1 MTKTKITF
9 LLLFNFSLLH
19 AVYAQ
24 SDKAEYLKLIGDKD
38 PAFDIH
44 AAPKAMDKESA
55 VILAEK
61 QTYTSTRVISN
72 DLTWRYQKRRK
83 ILLLDKAAV
92 EEFSY
97 FYFQGETNK
106 RTSYPNSHE
115 EFDSLQILITKPN
128 GTSKLVDLTKAVK
141 VEKDISIP
149 SIFRGSAS
157 EYYQKVAIP
166 DLEPGDIIDY
176 CILEKY
182 LIWIALIPT
191 KFEFPPILYTLDNT
205 YPTVKHKFSIEIP
218 NNIKAMGTGYLALYL
233 NTYNGA
239 PAIKKEVKEN
249 TTSFLV
255 EANDLPKDEYE
266 RWSYPLRTS
275 PTVKGKVIYIRERPG
290 KDKEIIKKM
299 IPPIPF
305 DIKQTVSA
313 DEIKAWAIQTSQYN
327 TDYYAATYGSYALG
341 YLKKYHSKETDPVA
355 IAKAAYYRIRT
366 GTLYEGWSTNWRTNN
381 VNFLSAMK
389 IVFDAKKIKYSIIAV
404 VPRKI
409 SSLDDVL
416 LTDEI
421 DILFKLDGPKPVY
434 IYNVYRH
441 AAFGEILHGHE
452 GNDAYEI
459 TNFDNKKIPAS
470 IKKIKIPMTSAS
482 ENVSVHTFAY
492 TIDEEFEKINV
503 DCEETIKGI
512 AKDDYYNDLLIFS
525 EYEDYDIKRF
535 EDPNRV
541 TYAEKLANKKI
552 KEPLAK
558 KNAAEYKEETDA
570 RKEGRKKSIEGD
582 FQVESYDDFTL
593 VQDGRTEDKIDIVFK
608 EKYKITGLL
617 KKAGNNY
624 LFEAGKLIGGQVEIK
639 EKEMDRKV
647 DIYMDNARSFVYNI
661 TVNLPEGYTVKDA
674 AKLNINVTNETGS
687 FKAVTKVTDNVM
699 TIEISKVYNH
709 NFEKKENWP
718 KMVAFL
724 DACYD
729 FTQTKVLI
737 VKK

>member
-1 MTKTKITF
+1 MNKNKITF

-38 PAFDIH
+38 PAFDINT
-44 AAPKAMDKESA
+44 APKTLDKESA

-166 DLEPGDIIDY
+166 DLEAGDIIDY

-290 KDKEIIKKM
+290 KDEEIIKKM
-299 IPPIPF
+299 LPPIPF
-305 DIKQTVSA
+305 DIKQTVST
-313 DEIKAWAIQTSQYN
+313 DEVKAWAIQTSQFNYDFN
-327 TDYYAATYGSYALG
+327 ASSYGGQALSHI
-341 YLKKYHSKETDPVA
+341 KKFYGKETDPIA
-355 IAKAAYYRIRT
+355 IAKIAYYKIRT
-366 GTLYEGWSTNWRTNN
+366 SNLYEGWSTNWRNN
-381 VNFLSAMK
+381 NINFLTAMK
-389 IVFDAKKIKYSIIAV
+389 TVFDAKKIKYSIIVV

-409 SSLDDVL
+409 AALDDVL
-416 LTDEI
+416 LTDEL
-421 DILFKLDGPKPVY
+421 DIMFKLDGPKPVY

-482 ENVSVHTFAY
+482 ENGSVHKFTYA
-492 TIDEEFEKINV
+492 IDEEFEKINV

-525 EYEDYDIKRF
+525 EYEDYDLKRF
-535 EDPNRV
+535 SDPNHV
-541 TYAEKLANKKI
+541 SYAEKLANKKI

-582 FQVESYDDFTL
+582 FQVDSYDDFTL

-647 DIYMDNARSFVYNI
+647 DIYMDNARSFVYNV
-661 TVNLPEGYTVKDA
+661 TVNLPEGYTIKDA
-674 AKLNINVTNETGS
+674 AKLNVNVTNETGS